1 MNIPFLDEI
10 KSSVKAVVDAAKA
23 EILTALQNDTAGVTA
38 QTKKFT
44 EISGGKCPYS
54 DAITINGKGRI
65 TFLATGD
72 ATIRT
77 LQRIPY

>member
-44 EISGGKCPYS
+44 
-54 DAITINGKGRI
+54 
-65 TFLATGD
+65 
-72 ATIRT
+72 
-77 LQRIPY
+77 